1 MISFTEIYDR
11 FINLV
16 DDPQLNRA
24 YVENPIQFKKLAY
37 NFLIN
42 GLSNFT
48 SPPQVSDLLAEQ
60 ENPDGSLE
68 IFDGNGTN
76 EYQLDMAI
84 PDGADVMLFIANK
97 PDKDGYIKDGKAY
110 FSRSVPK
117 GVKCAVEWYSAGA
130 FTADLDKTAG
140 GMKTAALY
148 KRVIEILA
156 RCMVIGW
163 ADKEQNFMLDIR
175 NLLNDTD
182 FKLHSP
188 ANSLKSKMDWVNSL
202 RFEIYTLQTKLDWDL
217 RNITISYYNY

>member
-1 MISFTEIYDR
+1 
-11 FINLV
+11 
-16 DDPQLNRA
+16 
-24 YVENPIQFKKLAY
+24 
-37 NFLIN
+37 
-42 GLSNFT
+42 
-48 SPPQVSDLLAEQ
+48 
-60 ENPDGSLE
+60 
-68 IFDGNGTN
+68 
-76 EYQLDMAI
+76 MAI

-175 NLLNDTD
+175 NILTDTD

-188 ANSLKSKMDWVNSL
+188 ANSVRAKTEWYQNIREGLNDL
-202 RFEIYTLQTKLDWDL
+202 TQKLSWDL
-217 RNITISYYNY
+217 WSGAIGGRQIGK